1 MERKDEN
8 MVVQVDAYTRVCL
21 TVIAVLLTVVII
33 GLWADGVPQAD
44 RAAAAKVVVVE
55 ERRPPGPGTQRAEI
69 VAAQKQT
76 TAKLAELIA
85 VLKSGDVR
93 VRVMEMPTHP
103 AGGANAA
110 GPKKK

>member
-1 MERKDEN
+1 MERKDDK

-44 RAAAAKVVVVE
+44 RAVAGKVIEE
-55 ERRPPGPGTQRAEI
+55 ERRPPGPGTQRAAI

-76 TAKLAELIA
+76 TAKLAEVIA

-93 VRVMEMPTHP
+93 VRVTEMPTHP
-103 AGGANAA
+103 AGGTNAA

>member
-1 MERKDEN
+1 MERKDEK
-8 MVVQVDAYTRVCL
+8 MVVQLDAYTRVCL

-44 RAAAAKVVVVE
+44 RAAGKVITE
-55 ERRPPGPGTQRAEI
+55 ERRPPGPGAQRAEI

-85 VLKSGDVR
+85 VMKSGDVR
-93 VRVMEMPTHP
+93 VRVTEMPTHP
-103 AGGANAA
+103 AGGTNAA

>member
-1 MERKDEN
+1 MERNDEK

-44 RAAAAKVVVVE
+44 RAVAGKVIEE
-55 ERRPPGPGTQRAEI
+55 ERWSTSPGKQRAEI
-69 VAAQKQT
+69 VAAQKLT

-85 VLKSGDVR
+85 VMKSGDVR
-93 VRVMEMPTHP
+93 VRVTEMPTDR
-103 AGGANAA
+103 AGGTNAA

>member
-1 MERKDEN
+1 MERKDEK

-44 RAAAAKVVVVE
+44 RAAAGKVITE
-55 ERRPPGPGTQRAEI
+55 QRRPPGPGAQRAEI

-85 VLKSGDVR
+85 VMKSGDVR
-93 VRVMEMPTHP
+93 VRVTEMPAHP
-103 AGGANAA
+103 AGGTNAA